1 MSITAAAATRRQRV
15 TVLFIDI
22 VGYTSLVDE
31 LDCAEVHELQSDY
44 FSTAAAVVR
53 DCGGIVEKFVGDA
66 VMAVFGIG
74 SGDGAAAAVRA
85 GLRIQHTLRSR
96 PLAGRFTVRTRAGLA
111 TGEVIVDLVAAH
123 DGGHAMVSGSVVTTA
138 ARLQTC
144 APHDTTV
151 VCAATR
157 ALTGDDIAYQEL
169 PPAVLAGKSG
179 PVDLWRALHPR
190 GAVTDRV
197 LAHLP

>member
-1 MSITAAAATRRQRV
+1 MSITSEGRTRRQRV
-15 TVLFIDI
+15 TVLFVDI
-22 VGYTSLVDE
+22 VGYTTLVDE
-31 LDCAEVHELQSDY
+31 LDCAVVHALQSDY
-44 FSTAAAVVR
+44 FATVAAIVR
-53 DCGGIVEKFVGDA
+53 ACWGVVEKFVGDA
-66 VMAVFGIG
+66 VMAVFGLG
-74 SGDGAAAAVRA
+74 GTGASSAVQAALDIQAVLQDRE
-85 GLRIQHTLRSR
+85 
-96 PLAGRFTVRTRAGLA
+96 LAGRFPVRTRAGLA
-111 TGEVIVDLVAAH
+111 TGDVIVDLAAAH
-123 DGGHAMVSGSVVTTA
+123 DGGHAMVSGSVVNTA

-157 ALTGDDIAYQEL
+157 SLTADDIAYQEL

-190 GAVTDRV
+190 GAVANRV